1 MGGWY
6 GGSRDLVLSCGG
18 DFRETKVVG
27 DEGGVIRGEVCGE
40 GGRVCGGVIVGDVG
54 GDVGEVGGSW

>member
-1 MGGWY
+1 M
-6 GGSRDLVLSCGG
+6 SCGG